1 MAEPVSTVVSDE
13 WKSLFQSNPKLQ
25 AFAVCKDGSI
35 VWQTSNWDL
44 VSEAQNLAR
53 APETAAPFVY
63 ANKIKYSRTA
73 SSQESYIGTSGG
85 NKGHFL
91 MALVQGK
98 TWVMASAAVDSI
110 PELAIIDLSRTAV
123 RLIDKV

>member
-1 MAEPVSTVVSDE
+1 MSTVIDGE
-13 WKSLFQSNPKLQ
+13 WKSLFESNHGFQ
-25 AFAVCKDGSI
+25 AFAVCKDGTI
-35 VWQTSNWDL
+35 VWQTSNWNL
-44 VSEAQNLAR
+44 VSEARELAR
-53 APETAAPFVY
+53 APDNAVPYVQ
-63 ANKIKYSRTA
+63 ANKIKYSRIA

-98 TWVMASAAVDSI
+98 TWLMALVAPESI
-110 PELAIIDLSRTAV
+110 PELAIVDLSRSAI